1 MRTSKR
7 SKPEIPV
14 HDFDHGMGPEQMQ
27 RRNDDD
33 DAMRHPPE

>member
-7 SKPEIPV
+7 SKSETPV
-14 HDFDHGMGPEQMQ
+14 WDLEHGMDPEQMQ

-33 DAMRHPPE
+33 DGIHHPPK